1 MLNHNTIT
9 KNVGARNCVCV
20 QSIKQCKVKRISRLI
35 IYMFDSLGLKQDL
48 DKICTT
54 YVMCDED
61 LSYEGIKW
69 STLSRDTIKSTLEK
83 KRCLLDHT
91 NTQNIDYD
99 DTYWTINASEE
110 SICENYPGRKQTA
123 KAQCESFLHDDAN
136 VVTLHDICKNLQCK
150 TPHNNTVYFAGRA
163 LNGALL
169 FYNIL

>member
-1 MLNHNTIT
+1 
-9 KNVGARNCVCV
+9 
-20 QSIKQCKVKRISRLI
+20 
-35 IYMFDSLGLKQDL
+35 MFNSLGLEHDPEQE
-48 DKICTT
+48 CAT
-54 YVMCDED
+54 YVMCPVDK
-61 LSYEGIKW
+61 SYKRVKW
-69 STLSRDTIKSTLEK
+69 STFSRDKIKSTLEQK
-83 KRCLLDHT
+83 LCLLDT

-99 DTYWTINASEE
+99 DHYWAINASEN

-123 KAQCESFLHDDAN
+123 KAQCESFLHDDEDTN